1 MMLDYI
7 GEKEIAHK
15 INKAV
20 ENVVCRGKILTPDL
34 GGTAK
39 TKEMTE
45 AIVHE
50 VI

>member
-7 GEKEIAHK
+7 GEKEIALK

-20 ENVVCRGKILTPDL
+20 ENVVQKGKVVTPDL
-34 GGTAK
+34 GGNAK
-39 TKEMTE
+39 TQEMTE
-45 AIVHE
+45 AIVNE